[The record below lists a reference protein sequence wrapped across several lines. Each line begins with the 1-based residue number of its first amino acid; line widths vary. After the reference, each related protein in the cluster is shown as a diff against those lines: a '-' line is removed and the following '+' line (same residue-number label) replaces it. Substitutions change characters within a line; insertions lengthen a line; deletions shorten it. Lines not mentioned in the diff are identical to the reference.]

1 MGIVTEQFEVFPFDE
16 PARVFKRDEGTL
28 LSRAVPKMP
37 GVSWDPIPPLKVVHF
52 DQEYQDGAFI
62 PPRILWEG
70 ETGRVEWMQMNFRQP
85 MYHRNLDVDEM
96 SFQIRG
102 GRTLMTE
109 LGTVELSDG
118 DFVRI
123 PVGVAHDNFGRRAS
137 HILWYFPTPLEDVAK
152 VVRTSEVLIPPFE
165 GWTAEIVNEVHTDCL
180 GGRHCD
186 RAVQLS
192 DETLIL
198 EQGLSESARL
208 SVLSSDVD
216 ANQTQWIWQGAGHA
230 IGITDITD
238 SQGTLY
244 TRRRNV
250 DEVQYQVEGTRLLIS
265 ANGVVEMTPGTFT
278 HIPVGVAYASIARGT
293 SRHITTVTTG
303 KLDCVW
309 DGAQDSEQWDV
320 QRIDGY
326 RSEAFAAPVA

>member
-1 MGIVTEQFEVFPFDE
+1 MGIVTEYFDAYPFNE
-16 PARVFKRDEGTL
+16 APRVLKRDEREL

-37 GVSWDPIPPLKVVHF
+37 GVSWDPIPALKVVHF
-52 DQEYQDGAFI
+52 DQAYIDGAFV

-70 ETGRVEWMQMNFRQP
+70 ETGRIEWMQMNFRQP

-96 SFQIRG
+96 SYQIRG

-123 PVGVAHDNFGRRAS
+123 PVGVAHDNYGRRAS
-137 HILWYFPTPLEDVAK
+137 HVLWYFPTPLEDVGE
-152 VVRTSEVLIPPFE
+152 VVRTSQVLIPPFE
-165 GWTAEIVNEVHTDCL
+165 GWQPEVVNEVHTDCL

-198 EQGLSESARL
+198 NQAYEEEDRL
-208 SVLSSDVD
+208 KVLSSEAPRNDT
-216 ANQTQWIWQGAGHA
+216 AWIWRGDSHA
-230 IGITDITD
+230 IGITDVTD
-238 SQGTLY
+238 SDGRTY
-244 TRRRNV
+244 RRHRNV

-265 ANGVVEMTPGTFT
+265 ANGVVELTPGTFI
-278 HIPVGVAYASIARGT
+278 HIPVGVAYASIVKGS

-309 DGAQDSEQWDV
+309 DGATESTQWDFEK
-320 QRIDGY
+320 IDEY
-326 RSEAFAAPVA
+326 RSNAFAQPVG

>member
-1 MGIVTEQFEVFPFDE
+1 MAIVTEQFEVFPFDRS
-16 PARVFKRDEGTL
+16 ARVFKRNEGEL

-37 GVSWDPIPPLKVVHF
+37 GVSWDPIPPLKVVRF
-52 DQEYQDGAFI
+52 DQAYQDGAFI

-70 ETGRVEWMQMNFRQP
+70 ETGRVEWMQMDFRQP

-96 SFQIRG
+96 SYQIRG
-102 GRTLMTE
+102 DRTLMTE
-109 LGTVELSDG
+109 FGTVELTGG

-123 PVGVAHDNFGRRAS
+123 PVGVAHDNYGRRAS
-137 HILWYFPTPLEDVAK
+137 HILWYFPTPLEDVGD
-152 VVRTSEVLIPPFE
+152 VVRTSEVVIPPFE
-165 GWTAEIVNEVHTDCL
+165 GWTADVVNEVHTDCL

-192 DETLIL
+192 DELLIL
-198 EQGLSESARL
+198 EQGYTEAERL
-208 SVLSSDVD
+208 NVLSSNVA
-216 ANQTQWIWQGAGHA
+216 ANDTQWIWRGEKHA
-230 IGITDITD
+230 IGITGITD
-238 SQGTLY
+238 SDGTVY

-278 HIPVGVAYASIARGT
+278 HIPVGVACASIVHGT
-293 SRHITTVTTG
+293 SKHITTVTTG

-309 DGAQDSEQWDV
+309 DAAHESEQWTAE
-320 QRIDGY
+320 RIDAY
-326 RSEAFAAPVA
+326 RAQALSASPA

>member
-1 MGIVTEQFEVFPFDE
+1 MSIVTENFEVFPFE
-16 PARVFKRDEGTL
+16 TPARVFKRNEVDL

-52 DQEYQDGAFI
+52 DQAYQDGAFI

-96 SFQIRG
+96 SYQIRG
-102 GRTLMTE
+102 ERTLMTE
-109 LGTVELSDG
+109 WGTVELRDG
-118 DFVRI
+118 DFVRL
-123 PVGVAHDNFGRRAS
+123 PVGVAHDNYGRRAS
-137 HILWYFPTPLEDVAK
+137 HILWYFPTPLTDVGE

-192 DETLIL
+192 DETMIL
-198 EQGLSESARL
+198 EQAYSEPDRL
-208 SVLSSDVD
+208 NVLSSDV
-216 ANQTQWIWQGAGHA
+216 ATNETQWIWQGANHA
-230 IGITDITD
+230 IGMTNITD
-238 SQGTLY
+238 SDGTSY

-265 ANGVVEMTPGTFT
+265 ANGIVEMTPGTFT
-278 HIPVGVAYASIARGT
+278 HIPVGVAYASIVHGA
-293 SRHITTVTTG
+293 SKHITTVTTG

-309 DGAQDSEQWDV
+309 AEAQDSEQWDAA
-320 QRIDGY
+320 RIDEY
-326 RSEAFAAPVA
+326 RTRAFARAGE